1 MTWEFVSAG
10 EIGALSSADSCGDMN
25 RAVGRGPVVEG
36 PLVFLRI
43 GCGITAG
50 PLEAIEDD
58 VVLGL
63 LWFDGWIAVVLE
75 APGP

>member
-1 MTWEFVSAG
+1 MGLTGELTSFSESWG
-10 EIGALSSADSCGDMN
+10 EIN

-36 PLVFLRI
+36 PRVFFKI
-43 GCGITAG
+43 GCGVTAG
-50 PLEAIEDD
+50 AFDAIDDD

-63 LWFDGWIAVVLE
+63 LLFEWWKLMALE